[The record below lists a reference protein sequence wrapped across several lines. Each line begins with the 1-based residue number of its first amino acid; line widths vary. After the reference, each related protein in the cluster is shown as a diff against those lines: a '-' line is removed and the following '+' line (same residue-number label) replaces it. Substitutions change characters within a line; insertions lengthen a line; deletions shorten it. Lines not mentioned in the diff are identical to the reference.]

1 MKRSLF
7 FILFL
12 ISFFSFGQKPIFV
25 KSKVSG
31 VSIYRTSAELQSSA
45 TFSIPAGTSEVV
57 ITNISDEIEERSIQ
71 INSNNPNVAIL
82 SVQFTDDYKSN
93 NLLDKTNPK
102 VKSISDSLTILDNL
116 IAKANIDMESQ
127 AKTLELLD
135 KNQTL
140 LVGSNT
146 SSVAQ
151 LMQLT
156 DYYKTKRTEISLS
169 RSELQKNISKLSLK
183 QNRLRNSLN
192 ENANKEENISDGV
205 LVLKILS
212 NSATN
217 LKMDIS
223 YLAQNVSWQPFYE
236 IKGNKIS
243 EPLNVLFKA
252 KVRQDTGLD
261 WKDVKLSL
269 INGYA
274 TRNNNVP
281 VLSPWFL
288 ESYEK
293 EKNYSNSK
301 NKSYKTDTARV
312 QEIEEVVMTGYGFK
326 INENQLNTS
335 FDVDIPYNILSND
348 EDHFINL
355 KQSKIPANYKYVIVP
370 KQSKDAY
377 LIAKVKDF
385 NQYNLIPGTANI
397 IFENMYVGETNINPN
412 QITDELDITLGN
424 DKKISVVK
432 QTVDDKSSSKTFSSY
447 QEKVFTYDIIVRN
460 NKKDA
465 IDVEIKDQIPLSKD
479 NDVKVE
485 LLQSDNA
492 EFDKEKAYLTW
503 NVKISLSETKKIRVS
518 YKVRYLKDYSISNLN

>member
-1 MKRSLF
+1 MKRILF
-7 FILFL
+7 FILLSIAFT
-12 ISFFSFGQKPIFV
+12 GYAQKPIFV
-25 KSKVSG
+25 KSKISG
-31 VSIYRTSAELQSSA
+31 VSVYRTSAELQSSVM
-45 TFSIPAGTSEVV
+45 FNIPAGNSEVV
-57 ITNISDEIEERSIQ
+57 ITNVSDEIEEKSIQ

-93 NLLDKTNPK
+93 HLLDKTNPK
-102 VKSISDSLTILDNL
+102 VKSISDSLTILENL
-116 IAKANIDMESQ
+116 IAKANIELETQ

-140 LVGSNT
+140 LVGSNA

-151 LMQLT
+151 LIQLT
-156 DYYKTKRTEISLS
+156 DYYKTKRSEISLS
-169 RSELQKNISKLSLK
+169 RTELQKTISKLTLK
-183 QNRLRNSLN
+183 QNRLRNNLN

-212 NSATN
+212 NAAAN
-217 LKMDIS
+217 VKLDIS
-223 YLAQNVSWQPFYE
+223 YLAQNVLWQPFYE

-252 KVRQDTGLD
+252 KVRQNTGVD

-274 TRNNNVP
+274 TKNNNVP
-281 VLSPWFL
+281 VLNPWFL
-288 ESYEK
+288 DSYKK
-293 EKNYSNSK
+293 EKANNYQK
-301 NKSYKTDTARV
+301 NEYYKADSATTMD
-312 QEIEEVVMTGYGFK
+312 IEQVVVVGAGFR

-335 FDVDIPYNILSND
+335 FDVDVPYNILSND

-355 KQSKIPANYKYVIVP
+355 KQTKIPATYKYVIIP
-370 KQSKDAY
+370 KLSRDAF
-377 LIAKVKDF
+377 LIAKIKDF

-432 QTVDDKSSSKTFSSY
+432 QIVDDKSSAKTFSSY
-447 QEKVFTYDIIVRN
+447 QEKTFTYDIIVRN

-465 IDVEIKDQIPLSKD
+465 IDVELKDQIPLSQD

-485 LLQSDNA
+485 MLQSNNA
-492 EFDKEKAYLTW
+492 ELDKEKGYLTW
-503 NVKISLSETKKIRVS
+503 NLKIMPSETKKIRVS
-518 YKVRYLKDYSISNLN
+518 YKVRYPKDYSISNLN

>member
-1 MKRSLF
+1 MKRNLF

-12 ISFFSFGQKPIFV
+12 IGFFSFAQKPIFV

-45 TFSIPAGTSEVV
+45 TFNIPAGPSEVV
-57 ITNISDEIEERSIQ
+57 ITNISEEIEEKSIQ

-82 SVQFTDDYKSN
+82 SVQFSDDYKTN

-116 IAKANIDMESQ
+116 IAKANVDFESQ
-127 AKTLELLD
+127 TKTLELLD

-140 LVGSNT
+140 LVGSNS

-151 LMQLT
+151 LIQLT

-169 RSELQKNISKLSLK
+169 RAELQKSISKFSLK
-183 QNRLRNSLN
+183 QSRLRNSLN

-205 LVLKILS
+205 LVIKILS

-217 LKMDIS
+217 VKMDIS

-261 WKDVKLSL
+261 WKDVRLSL

-274 TRNNNVP
+274 TRNNNIP
-281 VLSPWFL
+281 VLNPWFL
-288 ESYEK
+288 NSYEK
-293 EKNYSNSK
+293 EKNYSSSQK
-301 NKSYKTDTARV
+301 RSYKSDTAKTM
-312 QEIEEVVMTGYGFK
+312 EIEEVVLVGAGFR

-335 FDVDIPYNILSND
+335 FDVDIPYNILSNN

-355 KQSKIPANYKYVIVP
+355 KQTKIPAIYKYVIVP
-370 KQSKDAY
+370 KQSKDAF

-385 NQYNLIPGTANI
+385 NQYNLIPGTANV

-432 QTVDDKSSSKTFSSY
+432 QTVDDKSSSKMFSSY
-447 QEKVFTYDIIVRN
+447 QEKTFTYDIIIRN
-460 NKKDA
+460 NKKDT
-465 IDVEIKDQIPLSKD
+465 IDVEVKDQIPLSTD
-479 NDVKVE
+479 DAVKIE

-492 EFDKEKAYLTW
+492 EYDKEKGYLTW
-503 NVKISLSETKKIRVS
+503 NMKIPASETKKIRVS
-518 YKVRYLKDYSISNLN
+518 YKVRYPKDYSISNLN